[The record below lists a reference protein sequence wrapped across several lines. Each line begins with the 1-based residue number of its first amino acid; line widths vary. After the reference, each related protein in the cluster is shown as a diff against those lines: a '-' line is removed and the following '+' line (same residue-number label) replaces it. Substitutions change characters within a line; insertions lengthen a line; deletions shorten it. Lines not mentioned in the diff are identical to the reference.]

1 MGTMEI
7 TKIVWFQMESLKQ
20 HLLLQCNE
28 AEDERKAL
36 QAKQMDLAKM
46 LAAQQ
51 AEATERE
58 QHVTW
63 LTSRVSTRFILV

>member
-1 MGTMEI
+1 MI
-7 TKIVWFQMESLKQ
+7 SQMESLKQ

-36 QAKQMDLAKM
+36 QSKQMELAKM

-58 QHVTW
+58 QHVAW
-63 LTSRVSTRFILV
+63 LTSRV

>member
-1 MGTMEI
+1 MTFAYFL
-7 TKIVWFQMESLKQ
+7 KMESLKQ

-36 QAKQMDLAKM
+36 QAKQLELTKM

-63 LTSRVSTRFILV
+63 LASRV

>member
-1 MGTMEI
+1 
-7 TKIVWFQMESLKQ
+7 MESLKQ

-36 QAKQMDLAKM
+36 QGKQMDLAKM

-63 LTSRVSTRFILV
+63 LTSRV

>member
-1 MGTMEI
+1 
-7 TKIVWFQMESLKQ
+7 MESLKQ

-28 AEDERKAL
+28 AEDERKSL

-63 LTSRVSTRFILV
+63 LTSRV